1 MRTFWSHLAEDYGPA
16 ARSRRKQ
23 VPLRLFVI
31 VTLCAAALIF
41 KTMPFLFSWSVAY
54 LVVQLCELYALK
66 RFLNSDDPAR
76 QVKFNLASD
85 LALATVFGWLALP
98 LWEMGTPSGAAGAIL
113 LLSASIFTALMGAE
127 GCAVAFISAAG
138 PHVAYLFITPLVAGR
153 GEDPVLPYFLIGGVL
168 FSLTIAMTFLWSHRT
183 MAAER
188 DARRAAEAQVAARSA
203 LIAMVSHELRT
214 PINAIV
220 NGAGRRDAGAADL
233 IADAGRMMRT
243 LLNDLLDLSKIE
255 AGRMGVEMVDHD
267 LQAQVTD
274 AVAFWR
280 GAAEAKGVTLILT
293 GAERLPRWVRGD
305 PMRLRQVLNNLLSN
319 AVKFTTQGRIVVEVT
334 PIAHGEPAVEIEVRD
349 TGPGLTEAQIRRLF
363 DPYEQLGVET
373 ARSFGGTGLGL
384 AISRHLAR
392 LMGGELSAS
401 SAPEGGARFV
411 LRLPTPAGAEPTLP
425 DPALEEDAMLKPRQD
440 APRILVV
447 DDHDINRRT
456 LRGVLEA
463 FGARVDVAEDA
474 LSALAVCE
482 DQRFDAIVMDVRMP
496 GMDGLEA
503 TRRLRAAG
511 HNRETPVVAVTGAVS
526 ADEIAACR
534 EAGMTACVAKPVNA
548 RELYAALFA

>member
-1 MRTFWSHLAEDYGPA
+1 
-16 ARSRRKQ
+16 
-23 VPLRLFVI
+23 
-31 VTLCAAALIF
+31 
-41 KTMPFLFSWSVAY
+41 
-54 LVVQLCELYALK
+54 
-66 RFLNSDDPAR
+66 
-76 QVKFNLASD
+76 
-85 LALATVFGWLALP
+85 
-98 LWEMGTPSGAAGAIL
+98 
-113 LLSASIFTALMGAE
+113 
-127 GCAVAFISAAG
+127 
-138 PHVAYLFITPLVAGR
+138 
-153 GEDPVLPYFLIGGVL
+153 
-168 FSLTIAMTFLWSHRT
+168 
-183 MAAER
+183 
-188 DARRAAEAQVAARSA
+188 
-203 LIAMVSHELRT
+203 
-214 PINAIV
+214 
-220 NGAGRRDAGAADL
+220 
-233 IADAGRMMRT
+233 
-243 LLNDLLDLSKIE
+243 
-255 AGRMGVEMVDHD
+255 
-267 LQAQVTD
+267 
-274 AVAFWR
+274 
-280 GAAEAKGVTLILT
+280 
-293 GAERLPRWVRGD
+293 
-305 PMRLRQVLNNLLSN
+305 MRLRQVLNNLLSN

-334 PIAHGEPAVEIEVRD
+334 PIAHGEPAVEIEVRV

-384 AISRHLAR
+384 AISRDLAR
-392 LMGGELSAS
+392 LMGGDLSAS

-425 DPALEEDAMLKPRQD
+425 DPAIEEDAMLKPRQD